1 MNKDTLYIQ
10 GLLDKCGEVR
20 IPEGVYM
27 IDTPLVIYDDTHL
40 ILTDKTVF
48 RLCDGA
54 NCQIMIN
61 EGLAKKYNKNITIEG
76 GIWDGNNE
84 NQVRQVQDFAE
95 PLTAFDQD
103 FYYGIMLRFV
113 GMENFTMKN
122 LTLKD
127 PESYPVQIS
136 MVKNFTVENITF
148 DYNLLRTNM
157 DGIHI
162 NGPAQ
167 NGRICNIFGSTNDDM
182 VALNC
187 DDCYETEIT
196 HGPIDNI
203 YVDNLHA
210 DNGYTAVRL
219 LSCGSP
225 LSNVTVKNVYGKY
238 RYNAVSFTHHRVH
251 QGECSLSNVHIEN
264 LEVSKADA
272 ANDYAVIWFAEGT
285 HSSNV
290 TLKNIRRI
298 ENIPSA
304 ANTVKIDK
312 NTVVED
318 LTIDN
323 VTQEF
328 IVGEPM
334 ELFKNS
340 GTVTKLIIRNQA

>member
-1 MNKDTLYIQ
+1 MNKDTAYIQ
-10 GLLDKCGEVR
+10 GLLDKGGK
-20 IPEGVYM
+20 INLPAGIYM
-27 IDTPLVIYDDTHL
+27 IDTPLVIHDNTHL
-40 ILTDKTVF
+40 SLTPNTVL
-48 RLCDGA
+48 RLCDNA
-54 NCQIMIN
+54 NCQIMVN
-61 EGLAKKYNKNITIEG
+61 EGLAKRYNKNIIIEG

-84 NQVRQVQDFAE
+84 NQTRQVQDFAE
-95 PLTAFDQD
+95 PLTAFDPD

-113 GMENFTMKN
+113 GMENFIFRD

-136 MVKNFTVENITF
+136 MVRDFTVENITF
-148 DYNLLRTNM
+148 DYNMLRTNM

-162 NGPAQ
+162 NGPAR

-225 LSNVTVKNVYGKY
+225 LSNVTVKNIYGKY
-238 RYNAVSFTHHRVH
+238 RYNAVSFTHHSVH
-251 QGECSLSNVHIEN
+251 AGECSLDNVYIENVH
-264 LEVSKADA
+264 VSKIDA
-272 ANDYAVIWFAEGT
+272 VNDYAVIWFAEGT
-285 HSSNV
+285 HTGKV
-290 TLKNIRRI
+290 TLKDIFRNETIA
-298 ENIPSA
+298 SA
-304 ANTVKIDK
+304 ANTIKIDK
-312 NTVVED
+312 NTTVKD

-323 VTQEF
+323 VTQSF
-328 IVGEPM
+328 PKGTVQ

-340 GTVTKLIIRNQA
+340 GKVENLTIK

>member
-1 MNKDTLYIQ
+1 MENMNRDTAKIQ
-10 GLLDKCGEVR
+10 KLLDKGGKIK
-20 IPEGVYM
+20 IPGGVYM
-27 IDTPLVIYDDTHL
+27 INRPLVIHDNTHL
-40 ILTDKTVF
+40 ILEEGAVF
-48 RLCDGA
+48 RLCDNA

-61 EGLAKKYNKNITIEG
+61 EGLARKYNKNITIEG
-76 GIWDGNNE
+76 GIWDGNNQ
-84 NQVRQVQDFAE
+84 NQTRQVQDFAN
-95 PLTAFDQD
+95 PLTAYDPD

-136 MVKNFTVENITF
+136 MVRNFTVENIIF
-148 DYNLLRTNM
+148 DYNMLRTNM

-162 NGPAQ
+162 NGPAEG
-167 NGRICNIFGSTNDDM
+167 GRICNIFGSTNDDM

-196 HGPIDNI
+196 HGPINNI
-203 YVDNLHA
+203 YVANLRA

-225 LSNVTVKNVYGKY
+225 LSNVTIKNVYGKY

-251 QGECSLSNVHIEN
+251 EGECSLDNVHIEN
-264 LEVSKADA
+264 LEVSKVDA

-285 HSSNV
+285 HTGNV
-290 TLKNIRRI
+290 TLKNIRRV
-298 ENIPSA
+298 ESIPSS

-312 NTVVED
+312 NTTVES
-318 LTIDN
+318 LTLDN

-328 IVGEPM
+328 TNGEAM

-340 GTVTKLIIRNQA
+340 GTVNKLIIR

>member
-1 MNKDTLYIQ
+1 MNKDTSYIQ
-10 GLLDKCGEVR
+10 SLLDKHGEIRV
-20 IPEGVYM
+20 PEGIYM
-27 IDTPLVIYDDTHL
+27 IDEPLVIGDDTHL

-48 RLCDGA
+48 KLSDGA

-76 GIWDGNNE
+76 GIFDGNNV
-84 NQVRQVQDFAE
+84 NQVRHVQDFAE
-95 PLTAFDQD
+95 PLTAFDPD

-113 GMENFTMKN
+113 GMENFVMKN

-136 MVKNFTVENITF
+136 MVRNFTVENITF
-148 DYNLLRTNM
+148 DYNMLRTNM

-162 NGPAQ
+162 NGPAE

-196 HGPIDNI
+196 HGPINNI

-225 LSNVTVKNVYGKY
+225 LSNVTVKNVFGKY

-251 QGECSLSNVHIEN
+251 EGECSLDNVHVEN
-264 LEVSKADA
+264 VRVSKVDA
-272 ANDYAVIWFAEGT
+272 ANDYAIIWFAEGT
-285 HSSNV
+285 HTGKV
-290 TLKNIRRI
+290 TLKDIYREESI
-298 ENIPSA
+298 ASA
-304 ANTVKIDK
+304 ANTIKIDK
-312 NTVVED
+312 NTTVAD

-323 VTQEF
+323 VKQNF
-328 IVGEPM
+328 LCGNAQ

-340 GTVTKLIIRNQA
+340 GIVDKLVIK